1 MNFKRKKIEPLL
13 RFEVRRILQA
23 RDVYTLL
30 ILALYTLLASI
41 LYTQLD
47 NAGNLIL
54 VNLTIGFLIIA
65 VSYISVEGNGGRIF
79 LLFKRI
85 YIIPIIFFIYD
96 QVQYY
101 IRVIN
106 PHLYDDMLIRW
117 DYILFGVNPTEW
129 LMQFT
134 TPVLTEFLQFS
145 YMTYFFLPLILGIE
159 LHRRKN
165 YHEFNQFASM
175 ILFSFYFSYI
185 LYFIFPAIGP
195 RFTIH
200 EFSSTYTEMP
210 GIWLAD
216 FFREM
221 VNRGGGI
228 PEGAADPVKYVNR
241 DCMPS
246 GHTWVTA
253 VVIYLAFKY
262 RSFFRWVIL
271 LFGISLIIGTVYLRY
286 HYVVD
291 IIAGLI
297 LAAMTIYLEPKI
309 RILLKKAGFSK
320 IRE

>member
-1 MNFKRKKIEPLL
+1 MNFDKKKIEPLL

-30 ILALYTLLASI
+30 ILAVYTILASI
-41 LYTQLD
+41 LYTKLEH
-47 NAGNLIL
+47 AGNLIL

-106 PHLYDDMLIRW
+106 PHLYDNVLIAW
-117 DYILFGVNPTEW
+117 DYSIFGVHPTEW
-129 LMQFT
+129 LMHFT
-134 TPVLTEFLQFS
+134 TPALTEYLQFS
-145 YMTYFFLPLILGIE
+145 YMTYFLLPLLLGIE
-159 LHRRKN
+159 LHRRN
-165 YHEFNQFASM
+165 QDNEFNQFASM

-185 LYFIFPAIGP
+185 LYFILPAVGP

-200 EFSSTYTEMP
+200 DFSNIYNEMQ
-210 GIWLAD
+210 GLWLAD

-228 PEGAADPVKYVNR
+228 PEGALEPVKYVNR

-246 GHTWVTA
+246 GHTWVTT
-253 VVIYLAFKY
+253 VVIFLAFKY

-271 LFGISLIIGTVYLRY
+271 LFGVSLIIGTVYLRY

-297 LAAMTIYLEPKI
+297 LAGLTIYFEPKV
-309 RILLKKAGFSK
+309 RKLLKIAGFTK
-320 IRE
+320 VQD